1 MTPTLLMALKMS
13 VGVIILA
20 IGMSSTLGD
29 LTYLWRR
36 PVLLLRSVL
45 AMYVLVP
52 LTALV
57 MMKTMTLAPGVEV
70 ALLVFAVSAG
80 APLLPR
86 KMMDIG
92 DGGYTFSL
100 VVTSTLLAIILV
112 PAWLMLLGSQFGDP
126 LDLRPGQV
134 ALVFAKTFFT
144 PLAVG
149 MLVSFFLP
157 SFARVVA
164 NRLMMVAGLV
174 LTLSAVALLVLNWN
188 ILLEARGPALLIL
201 ALLIAAALAIGHWL
215 GGPNEDDRTALA
227 IACSTR
233 HIGIAVLVA
242 TSVPGPRTAVLISAY
257 IVTAAIVSIPY
268 LWWRRS
274 HSAKT
279 ASQQ

>member
-1 MTPTLLMALKMS
+1 MVLKAS

-29 LTYLWRR
+29 LSYLWRR
-36 PVLLLRSVL
+36 PGLLLRSVL

-52 LTALV
+52 LAALV
-57 MMKTMTLAPGVEV
+57 MMKTMTLAPGVEI

-86 KMMDIG
+86 KMLGVG

-112 PAWLMLLGSQFGDP
+112 PAWLMLLGAQFGDP
-126 LDLRPGQV
+126 LELKPVQV

-144 PLAVG
+144 PLAIG
-149 MLVSFFLP
+149 MLLRYLLP
-157 SFARVVA
+157 SFAMAVA
-164 NRLMMVAGLV
+164 DRLMMIAGLV

-188 ILLEARGPALLIL
+188 VLLEAKGPALLIL
-201 ALLIAAALAIGHWL
+201 AILIAAALAIGHWL

-227 IACSTR
+227 VACATR

-242 TSVPGPRTAVLISAY
+242 ASVPGPRTAVLISAY
-257 IVTAAIVSIPY
+257 IVTAAIISIPY
-268 LWWRRS
+268 LRWRGSRS
-274 HSAKT
+274 PGEV
-279 ASQQ
+279 SQP